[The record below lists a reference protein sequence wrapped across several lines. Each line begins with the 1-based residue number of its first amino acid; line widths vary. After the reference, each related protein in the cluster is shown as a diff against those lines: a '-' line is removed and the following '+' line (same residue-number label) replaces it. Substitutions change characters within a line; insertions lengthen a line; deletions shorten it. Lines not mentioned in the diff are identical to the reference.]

1 MEKKHSATKEAW
13 KIIGMAAVIALPV
26 VFLCLYIR
34 FFPMNYGDDELP
46 YYLWNK
52 EVTQQ
57 EDTRY
62 YSTLILGDCFTFP
75 WLSAGCVVDF
85 RLVEWIDMP
94 VADSIVKAGK
104 QLLFVHLFCHGGYL
118 PFCGD

>member
-1 MEKKHSATKEAW
+1 MDSKHSWTTELM
-13 KIIGMAAVIALPV
+13 KILGMAAIAALPV

-52 EVTQQ
+52 TVTVQ

-62 YSTLILGDCFTFP
+62 YSTLILGDS
-75 WLSAGCVVDF
+75 SAN
-85 RLVEWIDMP
+85 
-94 VADSIVKAGK
+94 AA
-104 QLLFVHLFCHGGYL
+104 YL
-118 PFCGD
+118 PELLSEGTINLALGGTTPLENYYVLENWLATSSRLRFVSWL